1 MIIKIILIRLLEL
14 NHFFLSIVVWWD
26 LCRWVEIFKVVTC
39 WNTLHSFSKL
49 IRENEKRKPH
59 QQNNGDLN
67 PFINLKWMHAETDYL
82 LKLLLCFT
90 SEMPPCIQ
98 SYSLEKK
105 KKTYSVKAKPTDY
118 QVYYFLKHKKGLMQ
132 PAQRNEK
139 RERKAALTSS
149 TSGSSYCGSIFFSE
163 LGSALNLSAENI
175 NAIEPPLEYSLWN
188 N

>member
-1 MIIKIILIRLLEL
+1 MKKENLINKIMVTLTLLLILNE
-14 NHFFLSIVVWWD
+14 
-26 LCRWVEIFKVVTC
+26 CMQ
-39 WNTLHSFSKL
+39 KL
-49 IRENEKRKPH
+49 I
-59 QQNNGDLN
+59 
-67 PFINLKWMHAETDYL
+67 
-82 LKLLLCFT
+82 T
-90 SEMPPCIQ
+90 SSSFFSASPVKCPLA
-98 SYSLEKK
+98 SRVTPWKKKK

-175 NAIEPPLEYSLWN
+175 NTIEPPLEYSLWN